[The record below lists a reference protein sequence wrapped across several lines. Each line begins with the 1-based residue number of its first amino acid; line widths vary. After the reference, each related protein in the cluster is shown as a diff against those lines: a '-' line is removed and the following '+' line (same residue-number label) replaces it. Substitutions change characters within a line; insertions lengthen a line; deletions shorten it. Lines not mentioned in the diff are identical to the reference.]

1 MIDNFVV
8 ADEGLFFLILT
19 GAAFFV
25 FIAGNTKVT
34 IQASE

>member
-8 ADEGLFFLILT
+8 ADEGLFFILT